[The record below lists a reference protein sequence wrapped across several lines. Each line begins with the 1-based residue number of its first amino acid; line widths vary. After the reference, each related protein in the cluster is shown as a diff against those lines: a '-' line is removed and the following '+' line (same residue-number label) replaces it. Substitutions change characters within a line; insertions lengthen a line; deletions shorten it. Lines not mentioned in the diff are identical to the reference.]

1 AEPVQIAPQW
11 RDQIPPGSG
20 KCRVA
25 CFPNDRFFR
34 KDSLG
39 RFYPAGPLMDK
50 ESGPV
55 LRVFWSLRIEQAGPG
70 KIDSIPDCRILSG
83 AKAVEQSVTLI
94 GVAGNSRK
102 IVLFPRRNQAVYQ
115 CRTHAER
122 RSFERV
128 LHKSYWLAV
137 TSSG

>member
-1 AEPVQIAPQW
+1 QIAPQW

-20 KCRVA
+20 KSRVSS
-25 CFPNDRFFR
+25 FQSDRFFR
-34 KDSLG
+34 QGSFG
-39 RFYPAGPLMDK
+39 RFTPAGPVMD
-50 ESGPV
+50 EGNGPV
-55 LRVFWSLRIEQAGPG
+55 FRIFWSLPVEQAAQG

-83 AKAVEQSVTLI
+83 AKAVEQSVMLI

-102 IVLFPRRNQAVYQ
+102 IVLFPRRDQAVYQ
-115 CRTHAER
+115 CRAHAER

-128 LHKSYWLAV
+128 LHQIYWLAV